1 MSETPP
7 QPGPPFPPGAPA
19 PFPPGAPPPSPHGH
33 LLSPPEQRTWGMVA
47 HVLGIASWGLG
58 LPFLGP
64 LVVYLVYRDRG
75 AFVRGHAAEAL
86 NAAISAL
93 LYTVVLSLA
102 LFAAGFVTF
111 GLAFL
116 LWWVAALPAVGVLV
130 CGILGAVAASSG
142 RAYRYPLVLRLVH

>member
-1 MSETPP
+1 MSEIPP
-7 QPGPPFPPGAPA
+7 PPGHPL
-19 PFPPGAPPPSPHGH
+19 PHGAPPPAPSGHGH

-86 NAAISAL
+86 NAAISTL
-93 LYTVVLSLA
+93 LYTVALA
-102 LFAAGFVTF
+102 LVLFAAGFVTF

-116 LWWVAALPAVGVLV
+116 LWWVLALPAVGVLV